1 MMNAVNTK
9 YIPKECVRKCDTWI
23 MLTRLHANAILM
35 DIPKIVGSP
44 VWPHFSRVKVADE
57 IFMPTMMTVI
67 GAIRGGGIPGGSGKR
82 LKDSK
87 HTDQVER
94 RKTTHVDWSKGGPH
108 PKAFTEFTSQI
119 QKDGIKHGCIFAR
132 KFGAGT
138 CPLNVWRDVCGVVP
152 PLHEK
157 DEIVMKNSSS
167 SSSGSSSGSKSSSSS
182 DKKESGNLQSTIIP
196 YQGKRNVLVIVC
208 AGDVSLHDEE
218 RWYAPNRIYD
228 LCVVYYGNDSK
239 VEEKYIRES
248 DYYHKQQ
255 GPKWQL
261 IRSILKKGIHEKYEY
276 IWMPVRH

>member
-1 MMNAVNTK
+1 MSD
-9 YIPKECVRKCDTWI
+9 C
-23 MLTRLHANAILM
+23 
-35 DIPKIVGSP
+35 
-44 VWPHFSRVKVADE
+44 
-57 IFMPTMMTVI
+57 
-67 GAIRGGGIPGGSGKR
+67 GGGGGGGGSG
-82 LKDSK
+82 
-87 HTDQVER
+87 
-94 RKTTHVDWSKGGPH
+94 GGNLCYWCVTVIYL
-108 PKAFTEFTSQI
+108 FVRE
-119 QKDGIKHGCIFAR
+119 C
-132 KFGAGT
+132 
-138 CPLNVWRDVCGVVP
+138 
-152 PLHEK
+152 
-157 DEIVMKNSSS
+157 
-167 SSSGSSSGSKSSSSS
+167 SGSKSSSSS

-276 IWMPVRH
+276 IWMPVRHWLLLLLLLLLGPCYR